1 MFETSLCQ
9 DRFAEFIK
17 RFEVERQGL
26 FSMLDGLFV
35 GFPPRIVAFERRK
48 IGQIVV
54 GMFLDRET
62 IRSSILFPLT
72 SHKIT
77 WALSHFD
84 RRWWSSP

>member
-1 MFETSLCQ
+1 MFETSLFQ

-48 IGQIVV
+48 IGQIAV
-54 GMFLDRET
+54 GVFLDRET

-77 WALSHFD
+77 WALSQFD